1 MDEENNNQ
9 QNNTP
14 STDPDVMPTGGSN
27 VGQAATQGVKNL
39 FKKGWKN
46 VKEAAGRG
54 IRAIWA
60 ALPTPVKIVVIVIII
75 IFIII
80 AALLMMGM
88 IEETT
93 NVANTNVSDYIASVT
108 DLDEEAKSLYD
119 EKSSLIKLK
128 LKDING
134 IYDKLVNDEKGG
146 AETQN
151 LMQYKI
157 GEKDV
162 ASDKDEKRIV
172 DVNDKLPLYKHILL
186 TEKYNFNSVKWQKFS
201 HNATAGEQVKDF
213 KEDKELGLR
222 YPDTTKNN
230 AGDPKEVKI
239 DKFIDLTL
247 PYLQTWY
254 IPLAMSNASVINGK
268 EEDNSRAPAFSYNII
283 KEAYSN
289 IVVNWYELKKHTT
302 VTKYLTY
309 DEVKKHDVLYGVEVV
324 ERVYENGD
332 KSYSLRTSGVSP
344 ATFEDGRLPKNTSTD
359 NGLVSGTRD
368 PMKEEL
374 VRQNDEYTSNYY
386 VKEAD
391 VFDAKI
397 INEFNYQVYNDA
409 DANKRI
415 NADSTSETTATWTK
429 AADNVQNM
437 SRFAINEISVDSNG
451 NLSVGGADYS
461 IENAGSY
468 TENDPSN
475 TAKTVNVYRKNIK
488 LGQYTDYENGLEH
501 TVTRIW
507 KDKLSQTDSQTSDY
521 TIDDLILYNQSDDR
535 KEKVSGM
542 DLCGKSYTSSTSSG
556 SISTGTSAPATEIK
570 IGNYTYP
577 VFNQGNYGQTKH
589 GGSTIAQAGCGL
601 CSLTTV
607 VGGITGQK
615 VDPVSCGNDT
625 NWTCPRS
632 LEQIASDLKNV
643 YGIDAQAVRWN
654 NKHEGSSASEKVN
667 ISMTKIK
674 EALQNNSPVIALIK
688 PAQAALGTSGNG
700 AHYITLVGIDGNKV
714 IIANSAGGKREEY
727 DLGYVVNKIYENANT
742 TECGFV
748 IAKRSGSSSS
758 SSSNSSS
765 SGSSSSSSSSTAKK
779 GGKGKVISTSNVN
792 ATGYTGIYE
801 SRTTG
806 RKFKEYKQNGNTY
819 VGKFDISS
827 VGCSWSSECGTVST
841 IIVGSGYSDKATF
854 SDATNKLKSTGRW
867 YSIFT
872 LVK

>member
-27 VGQAATQGVKNL
+27 VGQAATQGAKNL
-39 FKKGWKN
+39 LKKGLKN

-60 ALPTPVKIVVIVIII
+60 LLPTPVKIVVIVIII

-93 NVANTNVSDYIASVT
+93 NVANTNVSDYIASAT

-186 TEKYNFNSVKWQKFS
+186 TEKYNFNSVKWLKFS
-201 HNATAGEQVKDF
+201 HNATAGEKVKDF

-230 AGDPKEVKI
+230 AGDPKEVKV

-254 IPLAMSNASVINGK
+254 IPLAMSNASIINGK

-344 ATFEDGRLPKNTSTD
+344 ATFEDKRLPKNTSTS
-359 NGLVSGTRD
+359 NGLINGTKD

-374 VRQNDEYTSNYY
+374 VSQKDEYTSNYY
-386 VKEAD
+386 IQEAD

-415 NADSTSETTATWTK
+415 NADSTSETTATWAK

-461 IENAGSY
+461 IENAGSH

-507 KDKLSQTDSQTSDY
+507 KDQLEQTDSQTSDY
-521 TIDDLILYNQSDDR
+521 TIDDLIAYNQSDDR

-542 DLCGKSYTSSTSSG
+542 DLCGKSYNDTT
-556 SISTGTSAPATEIK
+556 
-570 IGNYTYP
+570 
-577 VFNQGNYGQTKH
+577 
-589 GGSTIAQAGCGL
+589 
-601 CSLTTV
+601 TTV
-607 VGGITGQK
+607 
-615 VDPVSCGNDT
+615 
-625 NWTCPRS
+625 
-632 LEQIASDLKNV
+632 
-643 YGIDAQAVRWN
+643 
-654 NKHEGSSASEKVN
+654 
-667 ISMTKIK
+667 
-674 EALQNNSPVIALIK
+674 
-688 PAQAALGTSGNG
+688 
-700 AHYITLVGIDGNKV
+700 
-714 IIANSAGGKREEY
+714 
-727 DLGYVVNKIYENANT
+727 
-742 TECGFV
+742 
-748 IAKRSGSSSS
+748 SSSS
-758 SSSNSSS
+758 GNTSMEEAAKSLVNQIGNHKVEYGSPRNAGNGFSVSQYVCTSFVSEVIYNATNHKINYASKGLVNSLGEALLNDSNFELVYYKEIKGSTPDISKDVNTNKSPKNLMKPGDIVGTYSNSSRFQHVMIYLGDGKYANMSDSASAVCISTRDDNTIPVKYVFRLKSNDGSS
-765 SGSSSSSSSSTAKK
+765 SGSSSSTTSGS
-779 GGKGKVISTSNVN
+779 GQGKVISNSDVN
-792 ATGYTGIYE
+792 ATGYTGIYQ
-801 SRTTG
+801 SKTTG
-806 RKFKEYKQNGNTY
+806 RKFKEYKQNGNSFVDKY
-819 VGKFDISS
+819 EIGS
-827 VGCSWSSECGTVST
+827 VGCSWISECGTVST
-841 IIVGSGYSDKATF
+841 IIAGSGYSNKATF
-854 SDATNKLKSTGRW
+854 ADVTNKLKSNGRR
-867 YSIFT
+867 YSNIT